1 MKERGSVFVA
11 FALVFLFVLS
21 VGVVSAFWSFTTT
34 GKVTDDYSTS
44 AQIIISDA
52 RVYDGLIDYTSVGAD
67 NIKTPIKAVTVG
79 GWFNTEALR
88 IGNNEITG
96 SWVSKRNSYILS
108 AETDGSVKFWVFLDD
123 TWYYVSSPTNS
134 VSLNVWEHWVGIWDG
149 STISLYKNG
158 ELVAS
163 TPASGTLGTTGDLC
177 IGHDCGLSAPYDNR
191 YFKGSLKDLR
201 VYIDA
206 LSASAVKK
214 LYVEKKDAPSDETA
228 SCTDSDNGLNVDKY
242 GWTNF
247 TSNSFRFIHDD
258 ECALVSNY
266 NSSGE
271 PVGWQSATSCS
282 GNDCYVEEAFCRTD
296 DNGNF
301 NDADADELIPCPN
314 GCSMGSCA
322 TSGGSGNE
330 DKTLNEIEFERL
342 KKLADSLRE
351 TTTITNDGSY
361 VLQLKTT
368 IRSGEVTVPLLYT
381 NSSGSFIGIGKGP
394 SNRLV
399 TSSETNRVL
408 YNYTGGDRYMV
419 VTLNDS
425 RNPVS
430 YLIRFNAYTAEDS
443 ANKTTIEYYNNGAW
457 ESKGDKK
464 SGDTVIFDNFVSLKI
479 DEVYINS
486 GSKWVYVNAQDNR
499 IKFNM
504 LATKEG
510 LAIYLPTVSESLRPY
525 LYGSTVEAGATGHS
539 ILPFPDKFYLDVRGQ
554 DASGNFEAGKQ
565 AIIVLSHQ
573 RGGSSGYVD
582 VNEILT
588 RQPFYSDP
596 TNSNNIISSTGGDVP
611 IVVLREGPSSAPRTA
626 VIYYSGRSSGGTS
639 SGGGSGS
646 GGGGSGNSCSTIG
659 CSLPSSDGSNKCI
672 AFGTR
677 TGGNYCALSGTMN
690 AQGASEATCENN
702 YECGSN
708 VCASGKCVDAGL
720 FQKIIDF
727 FKNLFGG

>member
-21 VGVVSAFWSFTTT
+21 VGVVSAFWPFTTT

-322 TSGGSGNE
+322 TSGGSGNSTSTCSDTNSVKE
-330 DKTLNEIEFERL
+330 GTPVKVKLGNKDYDISINFISSSKVKLSVNGIILDVLYRGDIL
-342 KKLADSLRE
+342 KL
-351 TTTITNDGSY
+351 NDGTY
-361 VLQLKTT
+361 
-368 IRSGEVTVPLLYT
+368 
-381 NSSGSFIGIGKGP
+381 IGIEDILKQDLAGSIGNVDFILSDNKECI
-394 SNRLV
+394 L
-399 TSSETNRVL
+399 NRV
-408 YNYTGGDRYMV
+408 R
-419 VTLNDS
+419 
-425 RNPVS
+425 
-430 YLIRFNAYTAEDS
+430 
-443 ANKTTIEYYNNGAW
+443 
-457 ESKGDKK
+457 
-464 SGDTVIFDNFVSLKI
+464 
-479 DEVYINS
+479 
-486 GSKWVYVNAQDNR
+486 
-499 IKFNM
+499 
-504 LATKEG
+504 
-510 LAIYLPTVSESLRPY
+510 
-525 LYGSTVEAGATGHS
+525 
-539 ILPFPDKFYLDVRGQ
+539 
-554 DASGNFEAGKQ
+554 
-565 AIIVLSHQ
+565 
-573 RGGSSGYVD
+573 
-582 VNEILT
+582 
-588 RQPFYSDP
+588 
-596 TNSNNIISSTGGDVP
+596 
-611 IVVLREGPSSAPRTA
+611 
-626 VIYYSGRSSGGTS
+626 
-639 SGGGSGS
+639 
-646 GGGGSGNSCSTIG
+646 GGSGNSCLTIG

-727 FKNLFGG
+727 FRKLFGGEGC